1 MERRMFLYSY
11 RILFLQ
17 ELILE
22 EYRFRFPIRL
32 LLLYINLQET
42 CFFRSLPLREYV
54 RFQNQCH
61 QSSK

>member
-32 LLLYINLQET
+32 LLLYIIA
-42 CFFRSLPLREYV
+42 V
-54 RFQNQCH
+54 R
-61 QSSK
+61 